1 MIYIFAT
8 IIVLGILVFVHEFG
22 HFIAAKLTGIRV
34 ETFSLG
40 FPPKIV
46 SKKWGDTEY
55 CLSWIPLGGYVKLSG
70 MIDESMDDTWTTSP
84 PQPWEYR
91 SKPGWVK
98 ILVSSAGVIMNL
110 LLAVVIFAVLTF
122 QNGIPLSSEEAV
134 IGSVVPGMP
143 AEIAG
148 LQTGD
153 RILGVD
159 DVDVVSW
166 QEMTEQI
173 RDAIDREITLKISR
187 NNDILLF
194 NVIPVPQQT
203 VIDGDVKTVGMIGI
217 GAEYSIRSAGII
229 ESLGYGFKNTGYWLN
244 LTVKSLGMVITGKE
258 SLKNIG
264 GPIMIAQIAG
274 ESAKTG
280 PGALFG
286 FIAIISVN
294 LALINILPIPALDGG
309 HIVVALTESVIR
321 RELRLKTKIRIQQAG
336 MALLFTLIAIV
347 IINDV
352 LRLFGRS

>member
-1 MIYIFAT
+1 MIYILAT

-22 HFIAAKLTGIRV
+22 HFLAAKLTGIRV

-46 SKKWGDTEY
+46 CKKWGETEY

-70 MIDESMDDTWTTSP
+70 MIDESMDDTWTTTL

-110 LLAVVIFAVLTF
+110 LLAVIIFAVLTF
-122 QNGIPLSSEEAV
+122 QNGIPISSEEPV
-134 IGSVVPGMP
+134 IGSVVAGMP
-143 AEIAG
+143 AEISG
-148 LQTGD
+148 LQAGD
-153 RILGVD
+153 RVLGVD
-159 DVDVVSW
+159 KTDVFTW
-166 QEMTEQI
+166 QEMTEHI
-173 RDAIDREITLKISR
+173 RKAVNSEISLKISR
-187 NNDILLF
+187 NDEILY
-194 NVIPVPQQT
+194 VSVTPVPQQT
-203 VIDGDVKTVGMIGI
+203 VIDGDVRTVGMIGI
-217 GAEYSIRSAGII
+217 GAEYSIRSAGILT
-229 ESLGYGFKNTGYWLN
+229 SVNYGFKNTGYWLK

-309 HIVVALTESVIR
+309 HIVVALAESLLK

-352 LRLFGRS
+352 LRLFGRA

>member
-1 MIYIFAT
+1 MIYILAM

-70 MIDESMDDTWTTSP
+70 MIDESMDDSWTNTT
-84 PQPWEYR
+84 PQHWEYR

-98 ILVSSAGVIMNL
+98 IFVSSAGVIMNL
-110 LLAVVIFAVLTF
+110 FLAVIIFAVLTF
-122 QNGIPLSSEEAV
+122 QNGIPVPSEEPV
-134 IGSVVPGMP
+134 IGSVVNGMP
-143 AEIAG
+143 AETAG
-148 LQTGD
+148 LLKGD
-153 RILGVD
+153 KVLGVD
-159 DVDVVSW
+159 DTDVQSW
-166 QEMTEQI
+166 EEMTELI
-173 RDAIDREITLKISR
+173 RDGLDREITLKIRR
-187 NNDILLF
+187 NDEILLLS
-194 NVIPVPQQT
+194 VTPVPQQT
-203 VIDGDVKTVGMIGI
+203 VVDGDIKTVGMIGI
-217 GAEYSIRSAGII
+217 GADYQIRSAGVF
-229 ESLGYGFKNTGYWLN
+229 ESLTYGIKNTGYWLN

-274 ESAKTG
+274 ESAKMG
-280 PGALFG
+280 PEALFG

-309 HIVVALTESVIR
+309 HIVVALAESALR